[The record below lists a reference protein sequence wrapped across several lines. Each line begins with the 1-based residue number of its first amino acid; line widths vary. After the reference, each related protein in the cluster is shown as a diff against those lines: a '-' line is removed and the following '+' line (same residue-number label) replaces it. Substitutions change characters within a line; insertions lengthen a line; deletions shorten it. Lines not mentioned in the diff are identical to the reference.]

1 MDIISE
7 EIVMAKWNW
16 EKARAK
22 QTALTEV
29 TTFYVDVE
37 DEDLGTLH
45 YHFGNS
51 TGVLHFSED
60 GDNTNT
66 AIKNKIIITVYGKK
80 NQKEENHV

>member
-51 TGVLHFSED
+51 KGCPTLQRRW
-60 GDNTNT
+60 DNTNT
-66 AIKNKIIITVYGKK
+66 TIKNKIIITVYGKK